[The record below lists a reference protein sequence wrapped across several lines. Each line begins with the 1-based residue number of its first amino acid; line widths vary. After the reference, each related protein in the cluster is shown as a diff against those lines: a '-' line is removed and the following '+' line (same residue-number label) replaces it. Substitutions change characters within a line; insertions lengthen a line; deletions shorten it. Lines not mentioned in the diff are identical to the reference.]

1 MWFDFA
7 SGSKGTVQIPTQDSL
22 GNYNFKFGPSTGI
35 AYSVNISS
43 SRGRLGFNSH
53 PNSTMIV
60 NGHGTSAAKD
70 ADVVFGYYVENST
83 GPVSING
90 LTVGSAVT
98 RQFTDQ
104 GRNFQ
109 LNNVYLNPFS
119 WQVYV
124 SQSNSFPV
132 TVTNSTINEIAA
144 FSNGLVNISN
154 STLQLA
160 VTGAMGPGSRLNINT
175 SEIWSQAVQAQNGG
189 QMTITNSQLHGN

>member
-7 SGSKGTVQIPTQDSL
+7 SGSKGTVQIPTQDSH
-22 GNYNFKFGPSTGI
+22 GNYNFSFGPSTGI
-35 AYSVNISS
+35 GYSVNISS
-43 SRGRLGFNSH
+43 SRGRLGFNSQ
-53 PNSTMIV
+53 PNSTLIV
-60 NGHGTSAAKD
+60 NGHGTSGSKD

-83 GPVSING
+83 GPVTIDS
-90 LTVGSAVT
+90 LSVGTSVT
-98 RQFTDQ
+98 RKFTDQ

-109 LNNVYLNPFS
+109 LNNVYLNPFA

-124 SQSNSFPV
+124 SQSNNFPV
-132 TVTNSTINEIAA
+132 TATNSTINKMAA

-175 SEIWSQAVQAQNGG
+175 SEI
-189 QMTITNSQLHGN
+189 